1 MESEASPSIIHGP
14 LILYFCYLH
23 DFFFLNW
30 QLKVAEGNW
39 SPCSFCLTGLTFD
52 FIYAS
57 NFLFSRYLLP
67 YTLFQEMSWH
77 WNQTL
82 PLAVQLWF
90 LLTVL
95 SPSQSRS
102 NFCVWSCSLF
112 SLFAAVR
119 LLEPVSHLL
128 PPPHHCSFNTWA
140 KSSYHPQG
148 RPDFRGKNLS
158 FGSAALFC
166 PLAAKWCWEII

>member
-1 MESEASPSIIHGP
+1 MARKGLILGVEVGHMESEASPSIIHGP
-14 LILYFCYLH
+14 LILYFYYLH

-112 SLFAAVR
+112 SLFTKCFLFSFLFDR
-119 LLEPVSHLL
+119 RSLMDMEFDPLISPV
-128 PPPHHCSFNTWA
+128 N
-140 KSSYHPQG
+140 
-148 RPDFRGKNLS
+148 
-158 FGSAALFC
+158 
-166 PLAAKWCWEII
+166 